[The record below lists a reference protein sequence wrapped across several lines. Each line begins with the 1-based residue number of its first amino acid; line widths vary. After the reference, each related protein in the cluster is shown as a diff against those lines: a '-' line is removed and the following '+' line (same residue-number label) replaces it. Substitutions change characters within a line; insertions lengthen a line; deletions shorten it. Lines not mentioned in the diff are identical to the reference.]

1 MNIPIEKIS
10 FKSKIC
16 LSIAIAIMASFF
28 FIQSLLVFKIIEPS
42 YYYFLFGYA
51 CIILF
56 APPFFL
62 FVKDFLDILS
72 DSQKELLEELRT
84 KNTYREHA
92 AKILRHDM
100 HSGVNIYIPRGVRS
114 LVRRLGEERIKELR
128 LESPLKLITEGLE
141 HSQQV
146 FEGIYQFTNLVR
158 SDHQLEKECLD
169 VRDVLL
175 TYLKRTS
182 YTDQVHVDNL
192 GTACIN
198 ESLFCTAID
207 NLIRNGLKYND
218 SSTKMVIIKMLNDTD
233 LAIIDNGRG
242 LTQEEFLNLS
252 KPYTRKSNQKEQG
265 TGLGLNIC
273 VAILKEH
280 GFTISVDDVQKGTR
294 IRIKIK

>member
-1 MNIPIEKIS
+1 MS
-10 FKSKIC
+10 
-16 LSIAIAIMASFF
+16 
-28 FIQSLLVFKIIEPS
+28 
-42 YYYFLFGYA
+42 
-51 CIILF
+51 
-56 APPFFL
+56 
-62 FVKDFLDILS
+62 LDI
-72 DSQKELLEELRT
+72 
-84 KNTYREHA
+84 
-92 AKILRHDM
+92 
-100 HSGVNIYIPRGVRS
+100 
-114 LVRRLGEERIKELR
+114 
-128 LESPLKLITEGLE
+128 
-141 HSQQV
+141 
-146 FEGIYQFTNLVR
+146 
-158 SDHQLEKECLD
+158 
-169 VRDVLL
+169 RDVLL

-182 YTDQVHVDNL
+182 YTDQVRVDNL